1 MKTTEHTKTQLLV
14 RESEKCTT
22 LTPYTQGCKSKFTE
36 NERIINGILLVF
48 CIVLY
53 PHAEDAASTPKCTSF
68 FWYAKPRKYQRL
80 LANGILRFRI
90 CAPKSWERPKN
101 YWTSDSKY
109 HGLWLFAQVM
119 LMNRFLQLPRDV
131 QWLGWY
137 WLLPVS
143 KFILCSFENK
153 ASNWRPWHSPS
164 WLADIYIY
172 LHILIVSEWIYIY
185 IFFFQSL
192 HFLHSFHPVPGL
204 GPGRAL
210 FPLSPALHRAH
221 GT

>member
-22 LTPYTQGCKSKFTE
+22 DPYTLGGKSKFTE

-80 LANGILRFRI
+80 LANGILRFRN

-164 WLADIYIY
+164 WLAHIYIFTYIDCIGMNIYIY
-172 LHILIVSEWIYIY
+172 L
-185 IFFFQSL
+185 FFFQSL

-204 GPGRAL
+204 GRGRAL